1 MSPLDAAKAR
11 RLRNLFAEDRY
22 GLRALLASLGPETCY
37 PAKLPQFFA
46 RFSAPRSDSAKIV

>member
-11 RLRNLFAEDRY
+11 RPRNLFAEDRY
-22 GLRALLASLGPETCY
+22 GFRALLASLGLERRY

-46 RFSAPRSDSAKIV
+46 RFSAPRNDTAKIV